1 MSQGTLIGTGESSEV
16 VLRNDTTVIK
26 KFKKRNF
33 FNDELKILKML
44 DKNNVPRTVKMISF
58 DKDNEHIM
66 LPYIP
71 YNLEKIIIGES
82 KKKLADLNIVM
93 VIQELLLCL
102 QDLHKNNIIHGDY
115 KAKNVQINK
124 SLKPIVIDFG
134 LSCVNFDNDDC
145 EKQKMGDLM
154 KMWFI
159 IIQLLL
165 GIDYKTSYQKKK
177 GNIKKIKKDL
187 PDLIDLYDEKN
198 NNISDIIDF
207 FHEKDNIKKIN
218 NMISKQ

>member
-1 MSQGTLIGTGESSEV
+1 
-16 VLRNDTTVIK
+16 
-26 KFKKRNF
+26 
-33 FNDELKILKML
+33 ML
-44 DKNNVPRTVKMISF
+44 DKNNVSRTVKMISF
-58 DKDNEHIM
+58 DKDKEYIV

-82 KKKLADLNIVM
+82 KKKLTDLNIVM

-102 QDLHKNNIIHGDY
+102 RDLHKNNIIHGDY
-115 KAKNVQINK
+115 KAKNVQINN

-134 LSCVNFDNDDC
+134 LSCINFDNDDC

-165 GIDYKTSYQKKK
+165 GVDYKTSYQKKK
-177 GNIKKIKKDL
+177 GNIIK
-187 PDLIDLYDEKN
+187 
-198 NNISDIIDF
+198 
-207 FHEKDNIKKIN
+207 
-218 NMISKQ
+218 

>member
-1 MSQGTLIGTGESSEV
+1 MSQGNVLGHGESAIV
-16 VLRNDTTVIK
+16 VSKNDTTVIK
-26 KFKKRNF
+26 MFKSVKYFDNEVNVYKKLYENNVQRTAEMITF
-33 FNDELKILKML
+33 
-44 DKNNVPRTVKMISF
+44 DKNVK
-58 DKDNEHIM
+58 HIV

-71 YNLEKIIIGES
+71 YNLEKIIIGECQ
-82 KKKLADLNIVM
+82 KKLNDLNIVL

-102 QDLHKNNIIHGDY
+102 RDLHKNNIIHGDY
-115 KAKNVQINK
+115 KAKNVQINN

-134 LSCVNFDNDDC
+134 LSCINFENDDC
-145 EKQKMGDLM
+145 EKRKMDDLM

-218 NMISKQ
+218 NNKYC

>member
-16 VLRNDTTVIK
+16 VLRNDTSVIK

-33 FNDELKILKML
+33 FNDELKVLKML
-44 DKNNVPRTVKMISF
+44 DKNNVSRTVKMISF
-58 DKDNEHIM
+58 DKDNKHIV

-71 YNLEKIIIGES
+71 YNLEEIIIGES

-134 LSCVNFDNDDC
+134 LSCIKFDNDDC

>member
-1 MSQGTLIGTGESSEV
+1 MCKSISSFVIPPFVLSLESTT
-16 VLRNDTTVIK
+16 RRCDGPPPRRRDNDVA
-26 KFKKRNF
+26 
-33 FNDELKILKML
+33 NDL
-44 DKNNVPRTVKMISF
+44 DN
-58 DKDNEHIM
+58 D
-66 LPYIP
+66 
-71 YNLEKIIIGES
+71 
-82 KKKLADLNIVM
+82 
-93 VIQELLLCL
+93 
-102 QDLHKNNIIHGDY
+102 
-115 KAKNVQINK
+115 
-124 SLKPIVIDFG
+124 
-134 LSCVNFDNDDC
+134 DDC

-177 GNIKKIKKDL
+177 GNINKIKKDL